1 MSQTFLPNE
10 TQHIKNYYEE
20 NGYVIVKNVTSE
32 NKITDF
38 INRYEAFK
46 ISKNYYFRSQDTNRP
61 EKLSI
66 NEQGFIERS
75 ILNPLDLVFQKD
87 FCQSA
92 SNIICSNSVSQL
104 LKTLTDKQKHTVWQT
119 MFFDKSTGTVAH
131 QDHYYLDS
139 DPAGHLVACWYAL
152 EDIQEDAGAF
162 FVIPKTHKGTVVSRK
177 TDVPL
182 FSDHE
187 EYAQNIQKLVRE
199 QSSQAQPLLLEKG
212 SVLFWHPFLIHGA
225 FQNVNPNHSRKS
237 FTAHFLPEGY
247 SRLGISKIKPTV
259 ASINPDITFWKKNL
273 LHHAEASVRYWRYWL
288 QVNLRPKSQRPYLEM
303 RSAKYSEL
311 K

>member
-1 MSQTFLPNE
+1 MSQTFLSNE
-10 TQHIKNYYEE
+10 TQEIKNYYEE
-20 NGYVIVKNVTSE
+20 NGYVIVKDAISK

-38 INRYEAFK
+38 INKYESFK
-46 ISKNYYFRSQDTNRP
+46 VSKNYFFRSQDTNRP

-66 NEQGFIERS
+66 NEEGFIERS
-75 ILNPLDLVFQKD
+75 ILNPIELVFQKD
-87 FCQSA
+87 FCKSA
-92 SNIICSNSVSQL
+92 SSIICSDSISQIL
-104 LKTLTDKQKHTVWQT
+104 RTLTDKQKHVVWQT

-139 DPAGHLVACWYAL
+139 DPAGNLVACWYAL

-162 FVIPKTHKGTVVSRK
+162 FVIPKTHKGFVISRK

-187 EYAQNIQKLVRE
+187 EYAQNIQNLIKE
-199 QSSQAQPLLLEKG
+199 QSYQPQSMLLKKG

-225 FQNVNPNHSRKS
+225 FQNINPNHSRKS
-237 FTAHFLPEGY
+237 FTAHFLPFGY
-247 SRLGISKIKPTV
+247 GRLGISKVKPTI
-259 ASINPDITFWKKNL
+259 ASINPDILFWKKNL
-273 LHHAEASVRYWRYWL
+273 LHHAEASVRHWRYWL

-303 RSAKYSEL
+303 RSTEYSEL